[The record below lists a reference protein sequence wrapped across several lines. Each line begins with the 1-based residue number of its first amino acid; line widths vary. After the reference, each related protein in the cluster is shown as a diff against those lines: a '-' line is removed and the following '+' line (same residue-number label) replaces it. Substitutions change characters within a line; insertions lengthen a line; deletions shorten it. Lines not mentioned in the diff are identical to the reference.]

1 MSAIIA
7 GAAARQTGPWGPNP
21 TQTYFSPSLDATTGS
36 NVKVHGG
43 RAVTLMGNSL
53 LSFESYN
60 RNYQTFGP
68 GHMHTSALRPHVRF

>member
-43 RAVTLMGNSL
+43 RAGHLDGKTKK
-53 LSFESYN
+53 SYN